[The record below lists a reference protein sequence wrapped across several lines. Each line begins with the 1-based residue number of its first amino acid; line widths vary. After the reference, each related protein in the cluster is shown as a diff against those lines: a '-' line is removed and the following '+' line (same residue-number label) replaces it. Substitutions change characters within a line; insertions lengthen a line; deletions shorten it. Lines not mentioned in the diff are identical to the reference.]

1 VNIVFVPL
9 LCSSDFFRREWKEVT
24 QTPLLL
30 FLFVPVDFL
39 GCERAVILRLSDST
53 ATASVAPI
61 LSISTF
67 SFPAQSWICFI
78 ATFEPSGFDS
88 LIYIYLY
95 APTMRFRP
103 RLTRA
108 QKSFS
113 KVDPTSCPLCRACI
127 QHHLVLVASKPSITP
142 GTGCW
147 KPSIT
152 PGTGCWV
159 ESPRHHTS

>member
-9 LCSSDFFRREWKEVT
+9 LCPSDFFGREWKEVT

-103 RLTRA
+103 WLTRA

-113 KVDPTSCPLCRACI
+113 KVAQSKIDPISCPLGRA
-127 QHHLVLVASKPSITP
+127 LTGGLGPDKSSLSDAE
-142 GTGCW
+142 GTL
-147 KPSIT
+147 
-152 PGTGCWV
+152 GTW
-159 ESPRHHTS
+159 R